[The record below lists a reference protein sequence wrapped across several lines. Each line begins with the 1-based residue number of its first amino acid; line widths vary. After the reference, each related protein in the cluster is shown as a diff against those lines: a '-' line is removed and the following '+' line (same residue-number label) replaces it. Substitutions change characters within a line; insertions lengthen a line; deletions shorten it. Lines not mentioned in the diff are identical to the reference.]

1 MSLKG
6 EVMWQF
12 LEEEWLI
19 DCIFSLKY
27 GQLRLF
33 WFIFIWYFF
42 TVDAKVNWT
51 GYNKWLLS
59 ICWVSGV
66 RISSN
71 NTEAIARQNHEQRSS
86 RLSQQV
92 VQMGLWTGLQPGFK
106 GKFSCPCCPCL
117 TDSGPLSDSVTAI
130 LTGSSIS
137 VADRTH
143 CPLCSLAKWEKKR
156 MFLPVFKERSK

>member
-1 MSLKG
+1 MSFKG

-12 LEEEWLI
+12 LEGEWLI

-27 GQLRLF
+27 GQLRLC
-33 WFIFIWYFF
+33 WFIFSWYFF

-51 GYNKWLLS
+51 GCNKWLLS

-66 RISSN
+66 GISSN
-71 NTEAIARQNHEQRSS
+71 NTMAVARKNHEQRSS

-92 VQMGLWTGLQPGFK
+92 VQMGLWTGLQPGFT

-117 TDSGPLSDSVTAI
+117 TDSGPLSDAVIAV

-137 VADRTH
+137 AAVRM
-143 CPLCSLAKWEKKR
+143 PLSPAFPGQVEKKENV
-156 MFLPVFKERSK
+156 PSCV